1 MKSLASDVQTL
12 ATAAVDSLGIE
23 YRTVTIGRVASAEE
37 AAEARGIALSQLI
50 KTLVVR
56 ESDDQYYFVLIPGDR
71 AIDWPKLRA
80 HIGVSRLS
88 MPPAQEAFAVTGYER
103 GTITPFGATSAWPVI
118 MDEQVLANEE
128 ISIGSG
134 SHGTAIH
141 LVASVCKAALS
152 ATVADISNSPHQ

>member
-103 GTITPFGATSAWPVI
+103 GTITPVWSDVCMARHHGRT
-118 MDEQVLANEE
+118 
-128 ISIGSG
+128 GSG
-134 SHGTAIH
+134 ERRNLYRLRITWNRDPSC
-141 LVASVCKAALS
+141 SVCM
-152 ATVADISNSPHQ
+152 